1 MKFWINGVE
10 TPVYVDDNLPCK
22 WGKISAF
29 AGCNDNSDELWVT
42 LMEKGWAKMNGSY
55 DRISGGSPK

>member
-10 TPVYVDDNLPCK
+10 TPVYVDDYFPCK
-22 WGKISAF
+22 YGEDSAF
-29 AGCNDNSDELWVT
+29 ARCKNNSDELWVT